1 MKYYKLNQVV
11 YAFEQDGT
19 QDHLITKDMAAMTAD
34 EIDRHINPDKYLTAS
49 QKYQQ
54 YLKTLTPLSRRQFK
68 LVLLENGLLSQV
80 ESAIENIEDVTQKTR
95 MQIEYTE
102 ATEFRRKSESL
113 LAMCALLDLSEEQI
127 NTMWEQGLTL

>member
-1 MKYYKLNQVV
+1 MKYYKKNEQVF
-11 YAFEQDGT
+11 AFESNGS
-19 QDHLITKDMAAMTAD
+19 QDHLITKDMVVMVDD
-34 EIDRHINPDKYLTAS
+34 EIDRYINPDKYLTAS

-113 LAMCALLDLSEEQI
+113 LAMCALLGLSEEQI
-127 NTMWEQGLTL
+127 NTMWEHALTL